1 MAFLVMMILIGCF
14 LQGSQGLKIS
24 AFNIQRFDQS
34 KVNNHVTLGILIQIL
49 QRYDLITI
57 EEVMEAD
64 NSAITKLVMELNFST
79 KLQYNFITSDYLGR
93 SAYREKYA
101 FVYNENI
108 LKPVAW
114 YHFDDGCEQCGTDT
128 FIREPFI
135 VKFHSL
141 TTIVKDFVLVAIHTS
156 PSYAVREVDALY
168 DVWADA
174 RDHFNTENI
183 LILGDYNAD
192 CKYVTHSDWP
202 HIRLRQHKNFH
213 WLIDDGTDTTVSKH
227 TNCAYDR
234 FVVSTEGLLKTIVPG
249 SVKAFNFQNAFGLPY
264 ETVKEVSDHY
274 PIELELEDD
283 PNTVDAKYGPRIG
296 IVGGISGGPCSCK
309 DVDLTSCAGRCGAYS
324 PSLPCSCTVNCS
336 KYNSCCADYGN
347 YCKGP
352 M

>member
-14 LQGSQGLKIS
+14 MQGSQGLKIS
-24 AFNIQRFDQS
+24 AFNIQRFGQS
-34 KVNNHVTLGILIQIL
+34 KVDDRVTLGILIQIL

-64 NSAITKLVMELNFST
+64 NSAITELVMELNRST
-79 KLQYNFITSDYLGR
+79 KLQYNYIISDHLGR
-93 SAYREKYA
+93 SSYREKYA

-108 LKPVAW
+108 LKPIAW
-114 YHFDDGCEQCGTDT
+114 YHFDDGCEKCGTDT

-135 VKFHSL
+135 VHFHSL

-183 LILGDYNAD
+183 LILGDYNSA
-192 CKYVTHSDWP
+192 CKYVTDSDWP

-213 WLIDDGTDTTVSKH
+213 WLISDEIDTTVSKY
-227 TNCAYDR
+227 TDCAYDR
-234 FVVSTEGLLKTIVPG
+234 FVVTTEGLLKTIVPG
-249 SVKAFNFQNAFGLPY
+249 SVKAFNFQKAFDLPY
-264 ETVKEVSDHY
+264 NTVKEVSDHY

-283 PNTVDAKYGPRIG
+283 PNTTDVTYETEVNIG
-296 IVGGISGGPCSCK
+296 INGGISGGPCSCEG
-309 DVDLTSCAGRCGAYS
+309 VDMFSCAGRCGAYS
-324 PSLPCSCTVNCS
+324 PDLPCTCTVSCS
-336 KYNSCCADYGN
+336 KYEDCCADYGN
-347 YCKGP
+347 YC
-352 M
+352 